1 MARKNRAIR
10 QWGGF
15 LLISVAIA
23 LSAWFWIYKNDVTR
37 QKPQKSETVNYDY
50 ESNWYREPVEP
61 EADKQSKHLGEAPL
75 VTIII
80 DDFGPYGTTK
90 LTREFLALGVD
101 LTWSIIPGNDRSMQI
116 GEIATKGGQEVF
128 IHLPMEPSEQVAMDE
143 RDMIMTGMGKEQIH
157 EIFERVSKELPQA
170 VGMNNHMGSKVTR
183 DSSLMK
189 LIAEELKD
197 RDLIFVDS
205 QTAPRSRG
213 YKAMMDKGVPA
224 IKRDVFLD
232 YTPDSSKVRIQY
244 DELIRIARRRGWAI
258 GIGHARRQTLEI
270 LKELLPVSIDEGI
283 EFISAGK
290 LVEKINAKQKR
301 KIIDQLIAGDQ

>member
-1 MARKNRAIR
+1 
-10 QWGGF
+10 
-15 LLISVAIA
+15 
-23 LSAWFWIYKNDVTR
+23 
-37 QKPQKSETVNYDY
+37 
-50 ESNWYREPVEP
+50 
-61 EADKQSKHLGEAPL
+61 
-75 VTIII
+75 
-80 DDFGPYGTTK
+80 
-90 LTREFLALGVD
+90 
-101 LTWSIIPGNDRSMQI
+101 
-116 GEIATKGGQEVF
+116 
-128 IHLPMEPSEQVAMDE
+128 
-143 RDMIMTGMGKEQIH
+143 
-157 EIFERVSKELPQA
+157 
-170 VGMNNHMGSKVTR
+170 MNNHMGSKVTR